1 MRKSISVG
9 GLLLVNGKQWV
20 TVNKVW
26 EEEKLYISCSV
37 IMITLKCLEHL
48 HAWMDEIIYSPGYYL
63 HWEVV
68 VMVAERLLI
77 LWPLQGRD

>member
-1 MRKSISVG
+1 M
-9 GLLLVNGKQWV
+9 
-20 TVNKVW
+20 
-26 EEEKLYISCSV
+26 
-37 IMITLKCLEHL
+37 MITLKCLENL
-48 HAWMDEIIYSPGYYL
+48 PAWMDEIIYSPGYYL